1 MQEFSDTLPEA
12 IDSSLFGFSQQ
23 GFEFGKHLLD
33 RVEIRR
39 VGWQEQEMGP
49 SIPDHAPYGIT
60 FVACEIVHDD
70 DITRF
75 EGGNEN
81 LLNISLEG
89 CPVDGTIKDK
99 GSRQLVAAKGGKEGR
114 CFPVAM
120 RQLGVER
127 LASWAPAMGARHVGF
142 CPSLVDEDK
151 TAWFNPGLVF
161 LPPSASSG
169 DVRPVLLGGVN
180 GFF

>member
-1 MQEFSDTLPEA
+1 
-12 IDSSLFGFSQQ
+12 
-23 GFEFGKHLLD
+23 
-33 RVEIRR
+33 
-39 VGWQEQEMGP
+39 MGP
-49 SIPDHAPYGIT
+49 SIPDHAPDGIT

-81 LLNISLEG
+81 LFNIGLEA
-89 CPVDGTIKDK
+89 CPIDGAIKDK

-142 CPSLVDEDK
+142 CPSLVDKDK